1 MRSIR
6 WRSISF
12 QIILAVLLPLTAG
25 AIFIA
30 FYSQNLHHSAM
41 QSMVGERNLRTVESL
56 AALVDEIIKNRVET
70 LTALSRHTF
79 DATYLSKP
87 QEDTAV
93 FLQGFSNGVLL
104 VDSNGKIIDQTE
116 DFKLTEIDIQ
126 YILEQFA
133 NAEPPYPTIIV
144 LQDPQSD
151 AIPDY
156 LAIIGQQIS
165 ADTFLI
171 GVVNLQ
177 AELTG
182 VVNTL
187 IKPGILS
194 VQVFDDTHTLIFE
207 AGRLPLDIHTFYHP
221 GVLNGLEGQSG
232 VLYPDT
238 GHGQG
243 QGAHVIAYA
252 PIKRSR
258 WVLVLDEAWEDVSST
273 ELAVTQSAPLVLI
286 PFFLLAVFALLIIIR
301 QVVIPL
307 QKLEKQTQALGEGD
321 FSAVTKQVGGI
332 AEVRSLQARMAEM
345 AVNLRNARQSLQSYI
360 GSITRGVEEERLRL
374 SRDLHDDTL
383 QSLIALKYR
392 MQSSK
397 EDDHIENPKVV
408 QKVIDD
414 LRRLVRD
421 LRPVI
426 LEDLGLSAALE
437 SLIRQMEQE
446 TGIQT
451 NYAISG
457 LEIRYPAEVELA
469 FFRIAQEALINVRK
483 HSMASRVDLDLAYN
497 PGSLTM
503 KIMDNGKGY
512 QVPEKFDLIVAEG
525 HFGLIGMVER
535 ASLIHAD
542 IEFKSQ
548 PGEGTSIIL
557 RYSNGANSVMDNK
570 PANK

>member
-1 MRSIR
+1 MIKIR

-12 QIILAVLLPLTAG
+12 QIILAVLMPLTAG

-56 AALVDEIIKNRVET
+56 AASVDEILKNKIET
-70 LTALSRHTF
+70 LTALSKHSVE
-79 DATYLSKP
+79 AAYLSKP

-93 FLQGFSNGVLL
+93 LLQNFSNGVFLL
-104 VDSNGKIIDQTE
+104 DTDGKVVDQT
-116 DFKLTEIDIQ
+116 DNSKLTGMDIQ
-126 YILEQFA
+126 YVLEQLA
-133 NAEPPYPTIIV
+133 NTEPPYPAVIL
-144 LQDPQSD
+144 LQDQQ
-151 AIPDY
+151 ANEAPDSMAVIC
-156 LAIIGQQIS
+156 LQIS
-165 ADTFLI
+165 QNTIMLGGID
-171 GVVNLQ
+171 LQ
-177 AELTG
+177 AELAG

-194 VQVFDDTHTLIFE
+194 FQVFDDTHTLIFE
-207 AGRLPLDIHTFYHP
+207 AGRIPLDTHTVYHP
-221 GVLNGLEGQSG
+221 GVLNGLEGKSG
-232 VLYPDT
+232 VLYPNT
-238 GHGQG
+238 GHEKG

-252 PIKRSR
+252 PIQTTR

-273 ELAVTQSAPLVLI
+273 QLAVTQSAPLVLI

-307 QKLEKQTQALGEGD
+307 QKLEKQTQALGDGD

-332 AEVRSLQARMAEM
+332 AEVRSLQVRMAEM
-345 AVNLRNARQSLQSYI
+345 AVNLKNARQSLQSYI

-374 SRDLHDDTL
+374 SRELHDDTL

-392 MQSSK
+392 MQTAK

-414 LRRLVRD
+414 LRGLVRD

-437 SLIRQMEQE
+437 SLIRQMEQDS
-446 TGIQT
+446 GIQT
-451 NYAISG
+451 KYAISG

-483 HSMASRVDLDLAYN
+483 HSLATNVEFGLSYS
-497 PGSLTM
+497 PGLLTM
-503 KIMDNGKGY
+503 EIMDNGTGY
-512 QVPEKFDLIVAEG
+512 EVPGKFDTIVAEG
-525 HFGLIGMVER
+525 HFGLIGMLER
-535 ASLIHAD
+535 ASLIHAN

-548 PGEGTSIIL
+548 PGKGTSIKL
-557 RYSNGANSVMDNK
+557 QYSEEANSIVDNK
-570 PANK
+570 PVST

>member
-1 MRSIR
+1 MVKIR

-25 AIFIA
+25 AIFIV

-56 AALVDEIIKNRVET
+56 AASVDEIIQNRSET
-70 LTALSRHTF
+70 LTALSRHNV
-79 DATYLSKP
+79 DAAYLSKP
-87 QEDTAV
+87 QDDIAV
-93 FLQGFSNGVLL
+93 LLQGFSNGVLL
-104 VDSNGKIIDQTE
+104 VDSNGKVIDQTVNS
-116 DFKLTEIDIQ
+116 KLSGMEIQ
-126 YILEQFA
+126 NILEQLA
-133 NAEPPYPTIIV
+133 NAEPPNPSVII
-144 LQDPQSD
+144 LKDQQSD
-151 AIPDY
+151 AAPES
-156 LAIIGQQIS
+156 LAVIHFQAS
-165 ADTFLI
+165 EDTFLL
-171 GVVNLQ
+171 GVVDLQ
-177 AELTG
+177 AELSG
-182 VVNTL
+182 VLNTL

-194 VQVFDDTHTLIFE
+194 FQVFDDTHTLIFE
-207 AGRLPLDIHTFYHP
+207 AGRLPLDTHTIYHP

-243 QGAHVIAYA
+243 EGAHVIAFA
-252 PIKRSR
+252 PIQTTR

-273 ELAVTQSAPLVLI
+273 QLAVTQSAPLVLI

-307 QKLEKQTQALGEGD
+307 QKLEKQTQALGEGNY
-321 FSAVTKQVGGI
+321 SAISKPVGGI
-332 AEVRSLQARMAEM
+332 AEVRSLQGRMADM
-345 AVNLRNARQSLQSYI
+345 AGKLKNARQSLQSYI

-392 MQSSK
+392 MQTAK

-437 SLIRQMEQE
+437 SLVRQIEQD

-451 NYAISG
+451 KFGISG

-483 HSMASRVDLDLAYN
+483 HSLATNVELRLSYN
-497 PGSLTM
+497 PGLLTM
-503 KIMDNGKGY
+503 EIMDNGTGY
-512 QVPEKFDLIVAEG
+512 EVPGKFDTNVAEG

-535 ASLIHAD
+535 ASLIHAN

-548 PGEGTSIIL
+548 PRKGTNIIL
-557 RYSNGANSVMDNK
+557 RYSDETNSIVDNK
-570 PANK
+570 QVSQ

>member
-1 MRSIR
+1 MAVICL
-6 WRSISF
+6 
-12 QIILAVLLPLTAG
+12 QI
-25 AIFIA
+25 
-30 FYSQNLHHSAM
+30 SQN
-41 QSMVGERNLRTVESL
+41 
-56 AALVDEIIKNRVET
+56 
-70 LTALSRHTF
+70 
-79 DATYLSKP
+79 
-87 QEDTAV
+87 
-93 FLQGFSNGVLL
+93 
-104 VDSNGKIIDQTE
+104 
-116 DFKLTEIDIQ
+116 
-126 YILEQFA
+126 
-133 NAEPPYPTIIV
+133 TIM
-144 LQDPQSD
+144 L
-151 AIPDY
+151 
-156 LAIIGQQIS
+156 
-165 ADTFLI
+165 
-171 GVVNLQ
+171 GVVDLQ
-177 AELTG
+177 AELAG
-182 VVNTL
+182 VVNSL

-207 AGRLPLDIHTFYHP
+207 AGRLPLDTHTIYHP
-221 GVLNGLEGQSG
+221 GVLNGLEGKSG

-252 PIKRSR
+252 PIQTTR

-273 ELAVTQSAPLVLI
+273 QLTVTQSAPLVLI

-307 QKLEKQTQALGEGD
+307 QKLEKQTQALGDGD
-321 FSAVTKQVGGI
+321 FSAVSKQVGGI

-392 MQSSK
+392 MQTAK

-437 SLIRQMEQE
+437 SLIRQMEQD

-451 NYAISG
+451 SYQISG
-457 LEIRYPAEVELA
+457 LEVRYP
-469 FFRIAQEALINVRK
+469 
-483 HSMASRVDLDLAYN
+483 S
-497 PGSLTM
+497 
-503 KIMDNGKGY
+503 
-512 QVPEKFDLIVAEG
+512 
-525 HFGLIGMVER
+525 
-535 ASLIHAD
+535 
-542 IEFKSQ
+542 
-548 PGEGTSIIL
+548 
-557 RYSNGANSVMDNK
+557 
-570 PANK
+570 

>member
-56 AALVDEIIKNRVET
+56 AASVDEIIQNRSET
-70 LTALSRHTF
+70 LTALSRHTV
-79 DATYLSKP
+79 DAAYLSKP
-87 QEDTAV
+87 QDDIAV
-93 FLQGFSNGVLL
+93 LLQGFSNGVLL
-104 VDSNGKIIDQTE
+104 VDSNGKIIDQTANS
-116 DFKLTEIDIQ
+116 KLSGMDIQ
-126 YILEQFA
+126 YILEQLA
-133 NAEPPYPTIIV
+133 NAEPPYPSVII
-144 LQDPQSD
+144 LQDQQYD
-151 AIPDY
+151 AAPES
-156 LAIIGQQIS
+156 LAVMHLQASQ
-165 ADTFLI
+165 DTFLL

-177 AELTG
+177 AELSG
-182 VVNTL
+182 VLNTL

-194 VQVFDDTHTLIFE
+194 FQVFDDTHTLIFE
-207 AGRLPLDIHTFYHP
+207 AGRLPLDTHTVYHP

-252 PIKRSR
+252 PIQTTR

-273 ELAVTQSAPLVLI
+273 QLAVTQSAPLVLI

-307 QKLEKQTQALGEGD
+307 QKLEKQTQALGEGN
-321 FSAVTKQVGGI
+321 FSAVSKPVGGI
-332 AEVRSLQARMAEM
+332 AEVRSLQGRMADM
-345 AVNLRNARQSLQSYI
+345 AVKLKNASQSLQSYI

-392 MQSSK
+392 MQIAK

-437 SLIRQMEQE
+437 SLVRQIEQD

-451 NYAISG
+451 KFGISG

-483 HSMASRVDLDLAYN
+483 HSMATKVDLDLSYS

-503 KIMDNGKGY
+503 EIMDNGKGY
-512 QVPEKFDLIVAEG
+512 QVPEKFDAIVAEG
-525 HFGLIGMVER
+525 HFGLIGMFER
-535 ASLIHAD
+535 ASQINAV

-548 PGEGTSIIL
+548 PENGTNIKLS
-557 RYSNGANSVMDNK
+557 YSG
-570 PANK
+570 